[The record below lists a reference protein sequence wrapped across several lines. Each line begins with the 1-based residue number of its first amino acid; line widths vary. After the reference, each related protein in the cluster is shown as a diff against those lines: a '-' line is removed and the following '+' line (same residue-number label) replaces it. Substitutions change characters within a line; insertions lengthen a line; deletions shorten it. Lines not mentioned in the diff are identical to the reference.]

1 MEGLLHAHAEAA
13 ADINFGNHPFLIMGA
28 SITVDS
34 LPEGGLRPL
43 RLPLVLGT
51 SITVDSLPMCIPDVA
66 L

>member
-1 MEGLLHAHAEAA
+1 MEDLLHAHVEAA
-13 ADINFGNHPFLIMGA
+13 ADINFGNQPFLTVGA

-51 SITVDSLPMCIPDVA
+51 SITVDSLPKCVPDAA